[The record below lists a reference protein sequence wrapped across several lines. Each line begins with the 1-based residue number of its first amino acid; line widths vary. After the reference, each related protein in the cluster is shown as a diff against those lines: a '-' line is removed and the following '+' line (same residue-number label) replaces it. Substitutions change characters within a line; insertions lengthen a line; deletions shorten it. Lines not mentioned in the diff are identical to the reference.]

1 MASAMERRMISQKA
15 SRSFGPGTEWPKILT
30 IVSRLCSCRKVFSAL
45 VRYFILEPIRW
56 FGFTVSRPSS
66 GPWLANQLLL
76 SWLNVFLTEGSRRQS
91 TPKAV
96 DTEGSRHRRQA
107 KAVEGCRHRRQSKA
121 VDTEGSR
128 IEDDVFVGVNKYFL
142 DGRLTVPE
150 GADGRRRWR
159 SSRTSTGLQDLAKPG
174 GDRRRL
180 QQC

>member
-107 KAVEGCRHRRQSKA
+107 TAKAVDTEGSRHRRQSTPKAVDTEGSRRQSKA
-121 VDTEGSR
+121 VDTEGNRRQSTPKAVEGSR
-128 IEDDVFVGVNKYFL
+128 H
-142 DGRLTVPE
+142 R
-150 GADGRRRWR
+150 
-159 SSRTSTGLQDLAKPG
+159 
-174 GDRRRL
+174 
-180 QQC
+180 

>member
-76 SWLNVFLTEGSRRQS
+76 SWLNVFLTEGSRHRRQS

-96 DTEGSRHRRQA
+96 DTEGSRHRRQSTP
-107 KAVEGCRHRRQSKA
+107 KAVEGSRRQSKA
-121 VDTEGSR
+121 VDTE
-128 IEDDVFVGVNKYFL
+128 
-142 DGRLTVPE
+142 
-150 GADGRRRWR
+150 
-159 SSRTSTGLQDLAKPG
+159 
-174 GDRRRL
+174 
-180 QQC
+180 